1 MNTIQDAFDRQQSYF
16 RSGKTLDIDFR
27 LHQLK
32 KLRSAVREFNSQIC
46 QSIHLDI
53 AKPEPEAQLTEV
65 MSILHEIDHHIKNLK
80 KWTKS
85 NKVRGSILTFPSSS
99 RIYQQPYG
107 VILINSAWNY
117 PFHLMIMPL
126 IGAISAGNTAIL
138 KPSEMAPHTS
148 SIIKRMLDKTFD
160 ADFIFTIE
168 GGVEVN
174 SQLLD
179 LPFNKIFFTGGTN
192 VGKLVMTKAAK
203 HLTPVTLELGGKS
216 PAIVH
221 YDANL
226 EVALKR
232 IWWGKCINAGQTC
245 VAPDYVLIH
254 ESLKDAFIKDS
265 RRILCDFYPDGYI
278 VGKNYTKIINLKHFD
293 RIIGLTKGC
302 NIVHQGVLDR
312 DQLLIE
318 PIVITDVDWNHPIMN
333 EEIFGPILPVMTY
346 RDEIDLFDQL
356 RNQPDPLALYLFTKS
371 TSLQQNIIQNISFG
385 GGCINDTLSH
395 LVNSNLPFGGI
406 GASGMGNYHGESS
419 FKVFSHSKSMLK
431 RTFWPD
437 PAFRYPPLG
446 NKVEWLKNLFRY

>member
-85 NKVRGSILTFPSSS
+85 NKVRGSLLTFPSSS

-179 LPFNKIFFTGGTN
+179 LPFNKIFFTG
-192 VGKLVMTKAAK
+192 
-203 HLTPVTLELGGKS
+203 
-216 PAIVH
+216 
-221 YDANL
+221 
-226 EVALKR
+226 R
-232 IWWGKCINAGQTC
+232 
-245 VAPDYVLIH
+245 H
-254 ESLKDAFIKDS
+254 E
-265 RRILCDFYPDGYI
+265 R
-278 VGKNYTKIINLKHFD
+278 
-293 RIIGLTKGC
+293 
-302 NIVHQGVLDR
+302 
-312 DQLLIE
+312 
-318 PIVITDVDWNHPIMN
+318 W
-333 EEIFGPILPVMTY
+333 
-346 RDEIDLFDQL
+346 
-356 RNQPDPLALYLFTKS
+356 
-371 TSLQQNIIQNISFG
+371 
-385 GGCINDTLSH
+385 
-395 LVNSNLPFGGI
+395 
-406 GASGMGNYHGESS
+406 
-419 FKVFSHSKSMLK
+419 
-431 RTFWPD
+431 
-437 PAFRYPPLG
+437 
-446 NKVEWLKNLFRY
+446 